1 LIEQHRLLD
10 SKGKLNPDAATHN
23 LITQRDSFIV
33 SAQGKDPLG
42 RSVFWRLNSIGRW
55 RHMGEL
61 RDERFRVKIG
71 RLRRVDG

>member
-1 LIEQHRLLD
+1 LIEQHGLLD
-10 SKGKLNPDAATHN
+10 SKGKLNPYAATYN

-33 SAQGKDPLG
+33 PAQGKDPRG

-55 RHMGEL
+55 RQMGEL

-71 RLRRVDG
+71 RLWRIDG